1 MSTHSA
7 LHAQRAAIVAALA
20 SVPAIGVVHDRERY
34 AKDNAKFAQQ
44 YLYTPPGGP
53 QQLRGWWVRRAETE
67 ERSDTYGSGTTTNVH
82 TWHIRGFMAFRDEDA
97 SEIAFDELIEAFRAV
112 VRDDPTLGG
121 VCEQPPE
128 EDTDG
133 VQVLDAGPVMFAGS
147 MCHSVLLQ
155 LKTWSDL

>member
-1 MSTHSA
+1 MSAHSA